1 MITSFL
7 VQFLGMKRDSAV
19 KEKCFIRLDLKV
31 PLVRALVFLH
41 RSLIVALVQGLPPTV
56 AAGGLRAPPRGQTAE
71 LQRRVQKCPGRQVR
85 LCPEVLLPHH
95 PQFCSNQVNGF
106 THCSAIIVV

>member
-1 MITSFL
+1 M
-7 VQFLGMKRDSAV
+7 

-31 PLVRALVFLH
+31 SLVFFLH

-56 AAGGLRAPPRGQTAE
+56 AAEGLRAPLRGQTAE
-71 LQRRVQKCPGRQVR
+71 LQRRVPKCPGVH
-85 LCPEVLLPHH
+85 LCPEGLLRHH